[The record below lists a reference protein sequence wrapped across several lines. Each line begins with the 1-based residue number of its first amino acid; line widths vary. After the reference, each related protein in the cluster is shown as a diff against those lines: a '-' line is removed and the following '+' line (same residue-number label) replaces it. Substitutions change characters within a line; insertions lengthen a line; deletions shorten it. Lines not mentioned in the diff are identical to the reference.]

1 MYERSRKRSFKMA
14 REMTAKTPNIHE
26 TILEEIPAERKRE
39 IVRKMSTV
47 KKPVRCVI
55 YVPVQY

>member
-1 MYERSRKRSFKMA
+1 MA